1 MAILILF
8 FCFSLFQSDME
19 DIILEDLK
27 WKNRIVILFDDHDN
41 KKVLDFGHLEED
53 LKERKLVYF
62 IVGENFQSNS
72 NFSFSPE
79 YQKVLKSRYQIP
91 STKKSWV
98 LIGLDGGA
106 KVKKEG
112 DLDWE
117 FILRT
122 IDSMPMRQSEIRDG
136 K

>member
-1 MAILILF
+1 MAVLILF
-8 FCFSLFQSDME
+8 FFFSLFESNME
-19 DIILEDLK
+19 DITLEDLK
-27 WKNRIVILFDDHDN
+27 WKNRIVILFDDQANN
-41 KKVLDFGHLEED
+41 KVFNFEHLEED
-53 LKERKLVYF
+53 FKERKLVYF
-62 IVGENFQSNS
+62 IVGEKFQSNS
-72 NFSFSPE
+72 NFLFSSE
-79 YQKVLKSRYQIP
+79 YQKVLKSRYQIR
-91 STKKSWV
+91 SSDKSWV

-122 IDSMPMRQSEIRDG
+122 IDAMPMRQSEIRDG

>member
-1 MAILILF
+1 MSVLILF
-8 FCFSLFQSDME
+8 FIISLFESD
-19 DIILEDLK
+19 LEEITLENLK
-27 WKNRIVILFDDHDN
+27 WKNRIVILFDDQANN
-41 KKVLDFGHLEED
+41 KIFDFEHLEED
-53 LKERKLVYF
+53 FKERKLVYF

-72 NFSFSPE
+72 NFLFSSE
-79 YQKVLKSRYQIP
+79 YQKVLKSQYQIR
-91 STKKSWV
+91 SSRKSWV

-112 DLDWE
+112 ELDWE

-122 IDSMPMRQSEIRDG
+122 IDAMPMRQSEIRDG

>member
-1 MAILILF
+1 
-8 FCFSLFQSDME
+8 ME
-19 DIILEDLK
+19 KIILEDLK
-27 WKNRIVILFDDHDN
+27 WKNRIVILFDDQAD
-41 KKVLDFGHLEED
+41 KKVFEFEHLEED
-53 LKERKLVYF
+53 FKERKLVYF
-62 IVGENFQSNS
+62 ILGENFQSNS
-72 NFSFSPE
+72 NFTFSPE
-79 YQKVLKSRYQIP
+79 YQKVLRSRYQIL
-91 STKKSWV
+91 SSKNSWV

>member
-1 MAILILF
+1 MKILILF
-8 FCFSLFQSDME
+8 FFFSLFQSDME
-19 DIILEDLK
+19 EVILEDLK
-27 WKNRIVILFDDHDN
+27 WKNRIVILFDDHSD
-41 KKVLDFGHLEED
+41 KKVFDFEHLEED
-53 LKERKLVYF
+53 FKERKLVYF

-72 NFSFSPE
+72 NFSLSPE